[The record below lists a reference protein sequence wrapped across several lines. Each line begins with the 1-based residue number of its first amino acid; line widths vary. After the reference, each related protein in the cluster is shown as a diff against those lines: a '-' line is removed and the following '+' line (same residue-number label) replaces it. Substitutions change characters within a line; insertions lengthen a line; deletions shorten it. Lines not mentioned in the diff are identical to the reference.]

1 MIEVYDFGFKPE
13 GYEGPAISVEN
24 HTYRGYFPGLL
35 LDETEIFAYKKVYF
49 GWERVGRMVSG
60 EPVFDNSEIEEYYE
74 DTRPYDDGPKA
85 EK

>member
-24 HTYRGYFPGLL
+24 HQYRGYFPGNLADGTDL
-35 LDETEIFAYKKVYF
+35 FAYKKVYF

-60 EPVFDNSEIEEYYE
+60 EPWFDNSDFEAYY
-74 DTRPYDDGPKA
+74 DVTRPYDDGAGA